1 MALRQDLSFERACRA
16 LQLRGLLGVDLYDK
30 RDADLAD
37 TLEWRLLGTD
47 DRVDLPYPIPLE
59 ARYRLPVSVNRRPAG
74 DYVASFKSCPFSA
87 PTRYEY
93 NFRYQL
99 FTPLL

>member
-1 MALRQDLSFERACRA
+1 MALRQDRSFERAYRA
-16 LQLRGLLGVDLYDK
+16 LQSRGPLSVDLYDK
-30 RDADLAD
+30 RGADLAD
-37 TLEWRLLGTD
+37 PLKRRLLGTD

-74 DYVASFKSCPFSA
+74 DYAASFNSCPFSA

-93 NFRYQL
+93 KLRYQP